1 MTIKTA
7 SGYVKLLP
15 RTLATL
21 VAMSDG
27 KSVEEK
33 INELNG
39 KLKVKYADNGKAVTI
54 GANATV
60 YYTWSVPAVTGY
72 TPIGV
77 VIIGPGY
84 PDQFTVTASLKN
96 NNTVHVYVKNNHGAQ
111 LTSSIDTRVIY
122 IPSDMFV
129 AM

>member
-1 MTIKTA
+1 MLDDKITA
-7 SGYVKLLP
+7 
-15 RTLATL
+15 
-21 VAMSDG
+21 
-27 KSVEEK
+27 
-33 INELNG
+33 LNG
-39 KLKVKYADNGKAVTI
+39 KLKIKYADNGKAITI
-54 GANATV
+54 GANGTV

-72 TPIGV
+72 TPIAV

-122 IPSDMFV
+122 IPSDMWQ
-129 AM
+129 AK